1 MRGSELL
8 SVAVLTSDSRLNS
21 RLQAGQL
28 IFSPNSMSPTLSLNA
43 NVNYL
48 SKRPTAQGEDSRFLT
63 PNLALK
69 KNFKDSRYSLSL
81 QWQYIDLGMHQ
92 SNRQRI
98 TTWGEDFYT
107 STNYIYETDII
118 MLNFSY
124 NLNWKNGKSK
134 LPSSEFG
141 EKEF

>member
-1 MRGSELL
+1 
-8 SVAVLTSDSRLNS
+8 
-21 RLQAGQL
+21 
-28 IFSPNSMSPTLSLNA
+28 
-43 NVNYL
+43 VNYL
-48 SKRPTAQGEDSRFLT
+48 SNRPTAQGEDSRFLA
-63 PNLALK
+63 PDLVLK
-69 KNFKDSRYSLSL
+69 KSFKDNRYSLSL
-81 QWQYIDLGMHQ
+81 QWQYIDLGIKQ